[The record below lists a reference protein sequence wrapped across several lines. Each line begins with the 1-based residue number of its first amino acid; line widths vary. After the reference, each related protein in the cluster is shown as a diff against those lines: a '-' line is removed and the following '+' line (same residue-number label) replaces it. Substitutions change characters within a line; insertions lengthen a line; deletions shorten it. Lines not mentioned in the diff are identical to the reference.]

1 MIKKTLMITL
11 YLILGYQAKAIY
23 SIDALTAF
31 NMEEAMMT
39 RMPASDRGTA
49 AKTPSKAP
57 KKMKN
62 ICMIEAGD
70 IGKLKYKGTSYEQA
84 FSRVTDECFQR
95 RTNLYVKARKAHP
108 SQDRQ
113 IQFAESCVNSIKCI

>member
-1 MIKKTLMITL
+1 MIKKTLMICL
-11 YLILGYQAKAIY
+11 YLMLGYQAKGIY
-23 SIDALTAF
+23 SIDVLTDF
-31 NMEEAMMT
+31 NMKQAIMT
-39 RMPASDRGTA
+39 PLPASDRSTA
-49 AKTPSKAP
+49 AKPA

-70 IGKLKYKGTSYEQA
+70 IGKLKFKGTSYEHA

-108 SQDRQ
+108 DQDRQ